1 MDTARAMPAPTHGD
15 TNGSSRLVMATP
27 AAPVERGSGFDP
39 FELPSSPYRLS
50 GATLA
55 AFAVLAGAAA
65 IALGAWAFVSSVR
78 GDGSAQIVPL
88 SGAAQAISLLSN
100 PTTVR
105 LPLTG
110 SDGRTVLA
118 VSSNGRGMLVLDGLG
133 VAPVG
138 RTYQAWVS
146 TPRPKRSPPLSAAV
160 FTGVETVVPLTARVH
175 RGSLVGITVERP
187 GGASVP
193 TKEFRF
199 TAQRPVAR
207 R

>member
-1 MDTARAMPAPTHGD
+1 
-15 TNGSSRLVMATP
+15 
-27 AAPVERGSGFDP
+27 
-39 FELPSSPYRLS
+39 
-50 GATLA
+50 
-55 AFAVLAGAAA
+55 
-65 IALGAWAFVSSVR
+65 
-78 GDGSAQIVPL
+78 
-88 SGAAQAISLLSN
+88 
-100 PTTVR
+100 
-105 LPLTG
+105 
-110 SDGRTVLA
+110 
-118 VSSNGRGMLVLDGLG
+118 MLVLDGLG

-146 TPRPKRSPPLSAAV
+146 TPRLKRSPPLSAAV